1 MRNVTLAMG
10 PVLGFAAVL
19 LGLAC
24 AASASEQDALAIEA
38 NIQSRHMP
46 FGTLLDPIY
55 ASSTS
60 DQIVGYTRCGDS
72 ALWTGAYLAAEA
84 FHYNVTQSPAV
95 LESVKT
101 ALGGLEALSA
111 ITGDNRLARCMV
123 LASSP
128 YANGI
133 ASEEAANTIHS
144 NPPWLW
150 VDNTSRDE
158 IVGAFFGLGAAYDLV
173 DDAGVKQRVSNLA
186 TLLIG
191 YISRHQWSPN
201 DDVTSTFVIRP
212 EELQMLLQVARHVN
226 PANGVSGPFLVPPV
240 DTGVLIDVQSNSS
253 YFKFNL
259 DYMSFYQLV
268 KLQDNS
274 DNRGA
279 YQTVRAY
286 TAWHEN
292 AFFNMIDRALNGAD
306 AARDA
311 ETRSLLDQV
320 LAHPSRDFYVD
331 RSSVVQVCGSAAC
344 YPIPVPIR
352 TPATFLWEVSPF
364 QLTGGGNGLIES
376 SGVDYILPYWMARY
390 YGVIGNEAVTS
401 SASGSVGVAAGALAS
416 VYGQNLATTTAQAM
430 TLPLPVALG
439 GASVVLTD
447 SAGARRNAS
456 LLYASPGQINFA
468 APDGA
473 ASGSGSV
480 AVTAGGV
487 TQTFPV
493 TVQAVAP
500 ALFSMSGRGTGVAAA
515 LAVTVPQANPQAQ
528 TTAPVFQCGASGC
541 TSVPIAL
548 GADHAVYVSLYG
560 TGIRNRSA
568 LANVTVTIGGVSAAV
583 QYAGA
588 APGFVGLD
596 QVNVLV
602 PQALQGRGEVN
613 VVVTADGAI
622 SNEVT
627 VNVR

>member
-1 MRNVTLAMG
+1 MRAILGCAV
-10 PVLGFAAVL
+10 VLCGWV
-19 LGLAC
+19 C
-24 AASASEQDALAIEA
+24 AAGASERDALTIEA
-38 NIQSRHMP
+38 NIQARHMP

-55 ASSTS
+55 TSSTS
-60 DQIVGYTRCGDS
+60 DQIMGYTRCGDS

-84 FHYNVTQSPAV
+84 FHYAVTRTPAV

-111 ITGDNRLARCMV
+111 ITGNNRLARCMV

-128 YANGI
+128 YAGGI
-133 ASEEAANTIHS
+133 ASEEGANSINA
-144 NPPWLW
+144 NPPWFW

-173 DDAGVKQRVSNLA
+173 DDPGVKQRVGNLA

-201 DDVTSTFVIRP
+201 DDLGNTFLIRP

-240 DTGVLIDVQSNSS
+240 STGVLIDVQSNGS

-259 DYMSFYQLV
+259 DYMSFYHLV
-268 KLQDNS
+268 RLQDNS
-274 DNRGA
+274 DNRNA
-279 YQTVRAY
+279 YFLLRGY
-286 TAWHEN
+286 TASHEN
-292 AFFNMIDRALNGAD
+292 AFFNLIDRALDGPD

-320 LAHPSRDFYVD
+320 LAHPSRDFHTDLTSTVA
-331 RSSVVQVCGSAAC
+331 VCGGAAC
-344 YPIPVPIR
+344 FPIPVPIR

-364 QLTGGGNGLIES
+364 QLQGGGIGLIES
-376 SGVDYILPYWMARY
+376 SGLDYLLPYWMARY
-390 YGVIGNEAVTS
+390 YGVLGNEVVTS
-401 SASGSVGVAAGALAS
+401 SASGTVGVAPGALAS
-416 VYGQNLATTTAQAM
+416 VYGQNLATTTAQA
-430 TLPLPVALG
+430 TSLPLPLSLG
-439 GASVVLTD
+439 GASLALTD
-447 SAGARRNAS
+447 SAGARRSAS
-456 LLYASPGQINFA
+456 LLYAASGQINFA
-468 APDGA
+468 VPDGT
-473 ASGSGSV
+473 ASGPASV
-480 AVTAGGV
+480 AVTAGGA

-493 TVQAVAP
+493 MVQAVAP

-528 TTAPVFQCGASGC
+528 SVAPVFQCAASGC

-548 GADHAVYVSLYG
+548 GSDHALYVSLYG

-568 LANVTVTIGGVSAAV
+568 LANVTATIGGVSAAV
-583 QYAGA
+583 QYAGPA
-588 APGFVGLD
+588 TGFVGLD

-602 PQALQGRGEVN
+602 PPALAGRGEAN
-613 VVVTADGAI
+613 VVVTVDGAI